1 MKKFFSLLVIL
12 LSSFALSLQ
21 AQNIVIYDAG
31 QVVEVFDAAH
41 VDSIVYVPAATAPST
56 GPKYYISKYKFTGQL
71 SHEAFDS
78 LVPEDFEDFTDRNGK
93 EWDWPRNYMSK
104 PIILTPTDINVT
116 SISNTEFDAP
126 SQLWTIE
133 STLLWRNYSNITNGH
148 PITIDGIDYN
158 IWYRLS
164 SVGDNIATP
173 KVKFTINVE

>member
-1 MKKFFSLLVIL
+1 MKKFFSLLIIL

-21 AQNIVIYDAG
+21 AQTIVIYDAG
-31 QVVEVFDAAH
+31 RVAEVFDAAQ
-41 VDSIVYVPAATAPST
+41 VDSIVYVPAATVPST
-56 GPKYYISKYKFTGQL
+56 VPQYYITKTKYTG
-71 SHEAFDS
+71 SIRDTIDS

-93 EWDWPRNYMSK
+93 EWDWPRDYSSK
-104 PIILTPTDINVT
+104 AIILTPTDINVT

-133 STLLWRNYSNITNGH
+133 STLLWRKHATT
-148 PITIDGIDYN
+148 ITISNREFN

-164 SVGDNIATP
+164 DIGSNAVTP